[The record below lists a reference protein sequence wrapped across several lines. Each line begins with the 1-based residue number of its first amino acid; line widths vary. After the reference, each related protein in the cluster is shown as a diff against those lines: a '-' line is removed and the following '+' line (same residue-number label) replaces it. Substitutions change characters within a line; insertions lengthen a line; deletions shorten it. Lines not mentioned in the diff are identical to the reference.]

1 MKRSEILK
9 IIQQAIVDHNKSI
22 GDFEGYGAYSHELIL
37 ERILE
42 AGMHPPETYMKN
54 MPKVDG
60 NKVVLA
66 WEEENE
72 EE

>member
-1 MKRSEILK
+1 
-9 IIQQAIVDHNKSI
+9 
-22 GDFEGYGAYSHELIL
+22 
-37 ERILE
+37 
-42 AGMHPPETYMKN
+42 MHPPETYMKN